1 MRKNIRVSLI
11 CLMALLTTGVYGQMN
26 VHTPF
31 ARYGIG
37 YLEQQG
43 TFRTRAMGG
52 ISSGIRDNMTLNY
65 LTPASYSSIDT
76 ISFLFDFGL
85 SYGVVGLKGD
95 GMSFTSQDVNF
106 THLMI
111 GFPIMKGWGV
121 TAAILPYSNGS
132 YNIGFETPGTGVTG
146 TTYQSHLGSGGY
158 QRVLLGT
165 GFKPLPYVSAGINL
179 FYLFGE
185 VSRVN
190 DFAFTGDNNYFNT
203 RKQSISSL
211 KGLGY
216 EASVQFML
224 PLSDNRYVN
233 AGLTWTP
240 AYDLRTG
247 NEDLTLRYSYVS
259 FNSSLLARDTLS
271 FGSES
276 TTSRMPN
283 SIRAGIGLGKTDKFT
298 AGADIVYTK
307 WTKAS
312 LPGTYGI
319 YSDAMALHAGA
330 EYIPDKY
337 SNYGFFN
344 RMEYRI
350 GCRYGESYTL
360 FEGDN
365 LKEYGITFGTGIPM
379 RRSRSRISL
388 VVDLST
394 RGNGEG
400 GVPGERRISVGASL
414 NLHDYWFIKRQYD

>member
-1 MRKNIRVSLI
+1 
-11 CLMALLTTGVYGQMN
+11 
-26 VHTPF
+26 
-31 ARYGIG
+31 
-37 YLEQQG
+37 
-43 TFRTRAMGG
+43 MGG

-76 ISFLFDFGL
+76 VSFLFDFGL
-85 SYGVVGLKGD
+85 TYGVVGLKGD
-95 GMSFTSQDVNF
+95 GLSYTSQDVNF
-106 THLMI
+106 THLML

-121 TAAILPYSNGS
+121 TAAILPVSNGS
-132 YNIGFETPGTGVTG
+132 YNIGFESPGTGVTG
-146 TTYQSHLGSGGY
+146 TTYENHLGSGGY
-158 QRVLLGT
+158 QRILLGT

-179 FYLFGE
+179 FYIFGE
-185 VSRVN
+185 VTRIN
-190 DFAFTGDNNYFNT
+190 DFVFTGDNNYFNT
-203 RKQSISSL
+203 RKQSTSSL

-224 PLSDNRYVN
+224 PLSGNRYVN

-247 NEDLTLRYSYVS
+247 NDDLILRYSNI
-259 FNSSLLARDTLS
+259 FTSLLARDTLS
-271 FGSES
+271 FGSAL

-283 SIRAGIGLGKTDKFT
+283 SIRAGIALGKTDKFT
-298 AGADIVYTK
+298 AGADLVYTK
-307 WTKAS
+307 WSEAS
-312 LPGTYGI
+312 FPGTYGI
-319 YSDAMALHAGA
+319 YSDALSLHAGA

-337 SNYGFFN
+337 SNYGFFD

-360 FEGDN
+360 FAGDN
-365 LKEYGITFGTGIPM
+365 VKEYGITFGTGIPM

-400 GVPGERRISVGASL
+400 VVPGEQRISIGASL